1 MKAPAFDYVKP
12 KHLSDVFALFA
23 KYGDEAKLLAGGQT
37 LLATLNMRLSEP
49 SLLIDISGIETM
61 RGISV
66 NGQMLRIGAL
76 TTHSEIESSAVIATN
91 APLLSKT
98 APSIAHRAIRN
109 LGTIGGS
116 VAYADPAAEW
126 PTCVVALDA
135 MIVVQGAAGERRIA
149 AGDFF
154 VDLYQTALQTG
165 ELVTAIEVPVKTA
178 LQWCDFAELS
188 RRHGDYAIAG
198 LAGCAHRSG
207 NALSQVRLVLLG
219 IGATPLRSTRAEA
232 IVEGAPLTDALV
244 EQACA
249 ALKAEIEPVADLTS
263 NADTKRHLAGVLLKR
278 MLTNAARGA

>member
-12 KHLSDVFALFA
+12 KHLSEVFGLIA

-49 SLLIDISGIETM
+49 SVLIDISGIEAM

-66 NGQMLRIGAL
+66 KGQTLRIGAL
-76 TTHSEIESSAVIATN
+76 TTHSDIEASAVIAEY

-98 APSIAHRAIRN
+98 APHIAHRAIRN

-135 MIVVQGAAGERRIA
+135 VVVVKGAGGERRVA

-154 VDLYQTALQTG
+154 LDLYQTALQGG
-165 ELVTAIEVPVKTA
+165 ELVTAIELPVKTA
-178 LQWCDFAELS
+178 TQWSDFSELS

-198 LAGCAHRSG
+198 LAGCAQRSG
-207 NALSQVRLVLLG
+207 NALSHIRLVLLG
-219 IGATPLRSTRAEA
+219 IGATPLRAKHAEA
-232 IVEGAPLTDALV
+232 IVEGTPLTDAV
-244 EQACA
+244 IEQACV
-249 ALKAEIEPVADLTS
+249 ALKAEIDPVADLTS

>member
-12 KHLSDVFALFA
+12 KHLSEVFALIA

-49 SLLIDISGIETM
+49 SVLIDISGVEAM
-61 RGISV
+61 RGIAV
-66 NGQMLRIGAL
+66 HGQTLRIGAL
-76 TTHSEIESSAVIATN
+76 TTHSEIEASAIVAAN
-91 APLLSKT
+91 APLLSKA
-98 APSIAHRAIRN
+98 APNIAHRAIRN

-135 MIVVQGAAGERRIA
+135 VIVVQGPTGERRVA
-149 AGDFF
+149 ASDFF
-154 VDLYQTALQTG
+154 LDLYQTALQAG
-165 ELVTAIEVPVKTA
+165 ELVTAIELPVKTA
-178 LQWCDFAELS
+178 TQWSDFSELS

-198 LAGCAHRSG
+198 LAGCAQRSG
-207 NALSQVRLVLLG
+207 NVLSQVRLVLLG
-219 IGATPLRSTRAEA
+219 IGATPLRAKRAEA
-232 IVEGAPLTDALV
+232 FVEGTPLTDALI

-249 ALKAEIEPVADLTS
+249 ALKDEIEPVADLTS

>member
-149 AGDFF
+149 AG
-154 VDLYQTALQTG
+154 
-165 ELVTAIEVPVKTA
+165 
-178 LQWCDFAELS
+178 
-188 RRHGDYAIAG
+188 
-198 LAGCAHRSG
+198 
-207 NALSQVRLVLLG
+207 
-219 IGATPLRSTRAEA
+219 
-232 IVEGAPLTDALV
+232 
-244 EQACA
+244 
-249 ALKAEIEPVADLTS
+249 
-263 NADTKRHLAGVLLKR
+263 
-278 MLTNAARGA
+278 